1 MCDRMP
7 AHAVVR
13 SSFVEGGEGER
24 AVRLQCSQMA
34 DLFQSNVNRVISQFV
49 RDTDRWCAGIRSLVS
64 LAEFQERLSNAERV
78 HRFTGQYDLRSSTG
92 VLLITIA
99 GGVDERS
106 MPDV

>member
-13 SSFVEGGEGER
+13 SSFVEGDDGER
-24 AVRLQCSQMA
+24 AVGLQCSQMA

-49 RDTDRWCAGIRSLVS
+49 SDADRWRAGIRSLVS
-64 LAEFQERLSNAERV
+64 LAEFQERLSNAKLV
-78 HRFTGQYDLRSSTG
+78 HRVTGQYDSKSSAG